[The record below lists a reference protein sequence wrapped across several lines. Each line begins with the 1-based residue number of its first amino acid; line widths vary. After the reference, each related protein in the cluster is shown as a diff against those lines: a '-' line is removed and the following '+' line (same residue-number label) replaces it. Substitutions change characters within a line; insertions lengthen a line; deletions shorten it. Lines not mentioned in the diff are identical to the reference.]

1 MGWVE
6 SDRRVTGR
14 RELKEGVEK
23 RLECW
28 EDCYCKS
35 RGVNT
40 HTHTHTHTA
49 CLMVHY

>member
-1 MGWVE
+1 MIEEFDWEKRDG
-6 SDRRVTGR
+6 
-14 RELKEGVEK
+14 LKEGVEE

-40 HTHTHTHTA
+40 HTHT
-49 CLMVHY
+49 LVLGR